1 MQERRSQTRMLCA
14 DLVEVFWR
22 DPDGKRCR
30 ASALLEDISVTGAC
44 LQMETPLPVGVQVR
58 WCVSSQPSA
67 KPRSAKKEFT
77 GVVRYCEYREIGYFT
92 GVEFD
97 SASRW
102 SKKAFHPQ
110 HLLDL
115 KHLMAPAKQ

>member
-1 MQERRSQTRMLCA
+1 MQERRSQIRMLCA
-14 DLVEVFWR
+14 DMVEVFWK
-22 DPDGKRCR
+22 DAHGKKHR

-44 LQMETPLPVGVQVR
+44 LQLETDVPVGVRVR
-58 WCVSSQPSA
+58 WCVPSRFHGKTDGA
-67 KPRSAKKEFT
+67 RKEFT
-77 GVVRYCEYREIGYFT
+77 GTVRYCEYREIGYFV

-102 SKKAFHPQ
+102 SKKAYTPK

-115 KHLMAPAKQ
+115 KHLMAPSQQ